1 MSNKRHLI
9 NNFLFVKGATLI
21 LACRDID
28 KGGKISQEIKS
39 STNNNRITVEHLDLS
54 SLASVSEFSKK
65 IINSD
70 EPVFALVNNAGIFY
84 AKPSNTLD
92 GIEVTFQTNYLSPF
106 LLSLLIL
113 PALRQH
119 SSSRIINLS
128 SRAHL
133 IPTEIPNPEFHQTFE
148 DTPLKR
154 FEAYQYSKF
163 CLTLSA
169 NHLNEILDQT
179 TVRVHCVDPGN
190 TETDIFRTFPQLS
203 NPLSFALQ
211 KPIRF
216 FVIKTPYE
224 GIQSVLHGL
233 LANDPPFYIENLS
246 EGTVN
251 RRILYPTLSNTI
263 WQMSRNMCK
272 NYLTSNI

>member
-1 MSNKRHLI
+1 M
-9 NNFLFVKGATLI
+9 I
-21 LACRDID
+21 LACRDIE
-28 KGGKISQEIKS
+28 KGGRIAQEIIS
-39 STNNNRITVEHLDLS
+39 STNNSRLRVEHLDLT
-54 SLASVSEFSKK
+54 SLTSVSEFSKK
-65 IINSD
+65 IIQSN

-113 PALRQH
+113 PALRKH
-119 SSSRIINLS
+119 SCSRIINLS

-133 IPTEIPNPEFHQTFE
+133 IPTEIPNPEFHQTYE

-169 NHLNEILDQT
+169 HHLNEILDKTNVQ
-179 TVRVHCVDPGN
+179 VHCVDPGN
-190 TETDIFRTFPQLS
+190 TETNIFRSFPQLAD
-203 NPLSFALQ
+203 PIAFALQ

-216 FVIKTPYE
+216 FVVKTPYE

-233 LANDPPFYIENLS
+233 LASDAPFYIENLS
-246 EGTVN
+246 EGTIN
-251 RRILYPTLSNTI
+251 RRVLYPTLSNTI

-272 NYLTSNI
+272 SYLTSNI